1 MSDWIRVSFA
11 LVLAA
16 LIGFGFVLWERYEDR
31 RLARERLRRPLPGRY
46 RRRFESIET
55 HHRRAA

>member
-1 MSDWIRVSFA
+1 MTDWIRVFSA
-11 LVLAA
+11 IVLAA

-31 RLARERLRRPLPGRY
+31 RLVRERLRRPLPGRH
-46 RRRFESIET
+46 RRRLGSIET